1 MTDRELLQQALDV
14 LEDWDSLIQ
23 HQYNGSKKA
32 MSDLTICAQSTPPI
46 IEAIKARLAHP
57 ELEPVAWFM
66 EGTFMDGTPSFI
78 QVCETDPEFYTPL
91 YTTPPKKEWVGLTDE
106 EIYFEM
112 PYKDTLFEFARSIE
126 AKLKEKND
134 LG

>member
-46 IEAIKARLAHP
+46 IDAIKARLAQP
-57 ELEPVAWFM
+57 EELGEIIPA
-66 EGTFMDGTPSFI
+66 
-78 QVCETDPEFYTPL
+78 
-91 YTTPPKKEWVGLTDE
+91 DE
-106 EIYFEM
+106 EQLKRIANLVIDKTGTWGVAE
-112 PYKDTLFEFARSIE
+112 I
-126 AKLKEKND
+126 KEKMR
-134 LG
+134 